1 MNQASTDTPF
11 FRAENIGKS
20 FNTVSVLES
29 ISLEIGRGEVV
40 ALLGENGAGKSTL
53 SSIIAGS
60 LCPTRG
66 DMTIDGQRYAPASP
80 KDAIAQGVNMIHQ
93 EIQLLPDLSVAE
105 NIFLGHMPTRHGM
118 VDRERMRRDAR
129 VQLERLGLDISPDTL
144 VRDLRI
150 AAQQLV
156 EIAKAL
162 TLDSRLL
169 ILDEP
174 TAALGSEETELLFRQ
189 IESLKRE
196 GVSFIYIS
204 HRMEEIGRIADRIL
218 VMRDGHLVA
227 RHESAK
233 VEVGTLVAQMVGR
246 SIDRLFPVIPAPA
259 GKEVLAVRG
268 LCCGSRRFR
277 DISFSVRGGEVFGI
291 AGMVGAGRSEVI
303 RAIAGV
309 EPPARGEVSV
319 DGRAVKLDGVRS
331 SIDAGLV
338 LIPED
343 RKTEGVVL
351 DHSIAENLAYC
362 NLDRLGARGLL
373 SRREIDAFAAERIA
387 ALGVKGEPYKHLDK
401 LSGGNQQKV
410 VIAKWIARQ
419 PRVIILDEPTRGI
432 DMGARASI
440 YQLIADLAAS
450 GAAVVVVSSDL
461 DEVIGLSHRVMVM
474 ARGACQGILQGE
486 QVAPEKIMALATA

>member
-1 MNQASTDTPF
+1 MNPTRIDASL
-11 FRAENIGKS
+11 FRAEQLGMS

-66 DMTIDGQRYAPASP
+66 SMWVDGQPYAPTCP
-80 KDAIAQGVNMIHQ
+80 KDAIALGVNMIHQ
-93 EIQLLPDLSVAE
+93 EIQLLPELTVAE
-105 NIFLGHMPTRHGM
+105 NIFLGHLPTRHGV
-118 VDRERMRRDAR
+118 VDRERMRREAR

-162 TLDSRLL
+162 TLQSRLL

-174 TAALGSEETELLFRQ
+174 TAALGVEETELLFRQ
-189 IESLKRE
+189 IEALRRE

-204 HRMEEIGRIADRIL
+204 HRMEEIARIADRVL

-227 RHESAK
+227 RHDRAD
-233 VEVGTLVAQMVGR
+233 VAVDTLVAQMVGR
-246 SIDRLFPVIPAPA
+246 SIERLFPVIAAPGA
-259 GKEVLAVRG
+259 QEVLQVRG
-268 LCCGSRRFR
+268 LSCRSRRFR

-309 EPPARGEVSV
+309 DPVAAGEVRV
-319 DGRAVKLDGVRS
+319 DGKALRLGGVRA
-331 SIDAGLV
+331 SIDAGVVLV
-338 LIPED
+338 PED
-343 RKTEGVVL
+343 RKAEGVVL

-362 NLDRLGARGLL
+362 NLDRLGAGGLL
-373 SRREIDAFAAERIA
+373 SQRRIEAFASQRIA
-387 ALGVKGEPYKHLDK
+387 SLGVKGDPGKLLDK

-410 VIAKWIARQ
+410 VIAKWIARE

-432 DMGARASI
+432 DMGARAAI
-440 YQLIADLAAS
+440 YQLIADLAAT

-474 ARGACQGILQGE
+474 ARGACQGILDGE
-486 QVAPEKIMALATA
+486 QVAPESIMALATA

>member
-1 MNQASTDTPF
+1 MNQATTDTPF
-11 FRAENIGKS
+11 FRAENIGMS

-66 DMTIDGQRYAPASP
+66 AMTLDGQRYAPASP

-105 NIFLGHMPTRHGM
+105 NIFLGHMPTRHGL
-118 VDRERMRRDAR
+118 VDRERMRREAR

-144 VRDLRI
+144 VRDLRL

-162 TLDSRLL
+162 TLESRLL

-204 HRMEEIGRIADRIL
+204 HRMEEIGRIADRVL

-227 RHESAK
+227 RHETAR
-233 VEVGTLVAQMVGR
+233 VEVGTLVAEMVGR
-246 SIDRLFPVIPAPA
+246 NIERLFPAIPAPA
-259 GKEVLAVRG
+259 EEEVLAVRG
-268 LCCGSRRFR
+268 LCCGARRFR
-277 DISFSVRGGEVFGI
+277 DISFAVRGGEVFGI

-309 EPPARGEVSV
+309 EPPARGEVLV

-362 NLDRLGARGLL
+362 NLDRLGSRGLL
-373 SRREIDAFAAERIA
+373 SKREIDAFAAERIA
-387 ALGVKGEPYKHLDK
+387 TLGVKGDPHKHLDK

-432 DMGARASI
+432 DKGARASI
-440 YQLIADLAAS
+440 YQLIADLAAT

-486 QVAPEKIMALATA
+486 QVAPENIMALATA

>member
-1 MNQASTDTPF
+1 MKMASTHAPF
-11 FRAENIGKS
+11 FRADQLGMS
-20 FNTVSVLES
+20 FNGIGVLES

-60 LCPTRG
+60 LTPSRG
-66 DMTIDGQRYAPASP
+66 CMTLEGQPYAPTCP
-80 KDAIAQGVNMIHQ
+80 KDAIALGVIMIHQ
-93 EIQLLPDLSVAE
+93 EIQLLPELSVAE
-105 NIFLGHMPTRHGM
+105 NIFLGHLPTRNGV
-118 VDRERMRRDAR
+118 VDRQRMRREAR

-144 VRDLRI
+144 VRELSI

-162 TLDSRLL
+162 TLNSQLL

-174 TAALGSEETELLFRQ
+174 TAALGGEETERLFEQ
-189 IESLKRE
+189 IEALQRE

-204 HRMEEIGRIADRIL
+204 HRMEEIGRIADRIV

-227 RHESAK
+227 HHAQADIA
-233 VEVGTLVAQMVGR
+233 VDVLVAQMVGR
-246 SIDRLFPVIPAPA
+246 SIERLFPVIAAPSA
-259 GKEVLAVRG
+259 REVLKVRQ
-268 LCCGSRRFR
+268 LTCRSKRFQ
-277 DISFSVRGGEVFGI
+277 DISFSVRAGEVFGI

-309 EPPARGEVSV
+309 DPVASGEVTV
-319 DGRAVKLDGVRS
+319 DGQALRLNGVRG
-331 SIDAGLV
+331 SIDAGVVLV
-338 LIPED
+338 PED
-343 RKTEGVVL
+343 RKAEGVVL

-362 NLDRLGARGLL
+362 NLDRLGIRGLL
-373 SRREIDAFAAERIA
+373 TRGRIDAFANERIA
-387 ALGVKGEPYKHLDK
+387 TLGVKGDPDKPLDK

-419 PRVIILDEPTRGI
+419 PKVIILDEPTRGI
-432 DMGARASI
+432 DMGARAAI
-440 YQLIADLAAS
+440 YQLIADLTAS

-474 ARGACQGILQGE
+474 ARGTCQGILDGE
-486 QVAPEKIMALATA
+486 QVAPQQIMALATA

>member
-1 MNQASTDTPF
+1 MNPTTVDAPL
-11 FRAENIGKS
+11 FRAEQLGMS

-66 DMTIDGQRYAPASP
+66 SMQLDGQAYAPTCP
-80 KDAIAQGVNMIHQ
+80 KDAIALGVNMIHQ
-93 EIQLLPDLSVAE
+93 EIQLLPELSVAE
-105 NIFLGHMPTRHGM
+105 NIFLGHLPTRHG
-118 VDRERMRRDAR
+118 VLDRERMRREAR

-162 TLDSRLL
+162 TLESRLL

-189 IESLKRE
+189 IEVLKRE

-204 HRMEEIGRIADRIL
+204 HRMEEIGRIADRVL

-227 RHESAK
+227 RHERAD
-233 VEVGTLVAQMVGR
+233 VAVDTLVAQMVGR
-246 SIDRLFPVIPAPA
+246 SIERLFPAIAAPQSH
-259 GKEVLAVRG
+259 EVLQVRG
-268 LCCGSRRFR
+268 LSCRNQRFR

-309 EPPARGEVSV
+309 DPVAGGEVRV
-319 DGRAVKLDGVRS
+319 DGKPLRLDGVRA
-331 SIDAGLV
+331 SIAAGVVLV
-338 LIPED
+338 PED
-343 RKTEGVVL
+343 RKGEGVVL

-373 SRREIDAFAAERIA
+373 SRRRIDAFASERIA
-387 ALGVKGEPYKHLDK
+387 SLGVKGDPGKHLDK

-410 VIAKWIARQ
+410 VIAKWIARE

-432 DMGARASI
+432 DMGARAAI
-440 YQLIADLAAS
+440 YQLIADLAAT

-474 ARGACQGILQGE
+474 ARGACQGILDGE
-486 QVAPEKIMALATA
+486 QVAPESIMALATA

>member
-1 MNQASTDTPF
+1 MNQASNDTSF
-11 FRAENIGKS
+11 FRAESIGMS

-66 DMTIDGQRYAPASP
+66 AMTLDGQRYAPTSP
-80 KDAIAQGVNMIHQ
+80 KDAIALGVNMIHQ

-105 NIFLGHMPTRHGM
+105 NIFLGHMPTRHGL
-118 VDRERMRRDAR
+118 VDRERMRREAR
-129 VQLERLGLDISPDTL
+129 IQLERLGLDISPDTL
-144 VRDLRI
+144 VRDLCI

-162 TLDSRLL
+162 TLKSRLL

-174 TAALGSEETELLFRQ
+174 TAALGSEETELLFHQ

-227 RHESAK
+227 RHETAE
-233 VEVGTLVAQMVGR
+233 VEVGTLVAEMVGR
-246 SIDRLFPVIPAPA
+246 SIERLFPVIPAPA
-259 GKEVLAVRG
+259 GEEVLAVRG
-268 LCCGSRRFR
+268 LCCGSKRFR
-277 DISFSVRGGEVFGI
+277 DISFTVRGGEVFGI

-309 EPPARGEVSV
+309 EPPGRGEVRV
-319 DGRAVKLDGVRS
+319 DGRTVKLNGVRS

-362 NLDRLGARGLL
+362 NLDRLSSKGIL
-373 SRREIDAFAAERIA
+373 SRREIESFAAERIA
-387 ALGVKGEPYKHLDK
+387 TLGVKGDPQKHLDK

-440 YQLIADLAAS
+440 YQLIADLAAT

-474 ARGACQGILQGE
+474 ARGTCQGILQGE
-486 QVAPEKIMALATA
+486 QVAPENIMALATA

>member
-1 MNQASTDTPF
+1 MSMASNPAPF
-11 FRAENIGKS
+11 FRAEHLGMS
-20 FNTVSVLES
+20 FNSISVLES

-53 SSIIAGS
+53 SSIIAGA

-66 DMTIDGQRYAPASP
+66 SMSIDGRPYAPTCP
-80 KDAIAQGVNMIHQ
+80 KDAIALGVNMIHQ
-93 EIQLLPDLSVAE
+93 EIQLLPELSVAE
-105 NIFLGHMPTRHGM
+105 NIFLGHLPTRHGM
-118 VDRERMRRDAR
+118 VDRERMRREAK

-144 VRDLRI
+144 VRELRI

-174 TAALGSEETELLFRQ
+174 TAALGVEETELLFRQ
-189 IESLKRE
+189 IEALKRE

-204 HRMEEIGRIADRIL
+204 HRMEEIARIADRIV

-227 RHESAK
+227 RHERAD
-233 VEVGTLVAQMVGR
+233 VEVDVLVAQMVGR
-246 SIDRLFPVIPAPA
+246 SIERLFPAIPAPSPR
-259 GKEVLAVRG
+259 EVLQVRK
-268 LCCGSRRFR
+268 LTCRSQRFK
-277 DISFSVRGGEVFGI
+277 DISFSVRAGEVFGI

-309 EPPARGEVSV
+309 DPVASGEVRV
-319 DGRAVKLDGVRS
+319 EGQPLRLDGVRA
-331 SIDAGLV
+331 SIDAGVVLV
-338 LIPED
+338 PED
-343 RKTEGVVL
+343 RKAEGVVL

-373 SRREIDAFAAERIA
+373 TRKRIDAFASERIA
-387 ALGVKGEPYKHLDK
+387 TLGVKGEPGKPLDK

-410 VIAKWIARQ
+410 VIAKWIARN
-419 PRVIILDEPTRGI
+419 PKVIILDEPTRGI
-432 DMGARASI
+432 DMGARAAI

-450 GAAVVVVSSDL
+450 GASVVVVSSDL

-474 ARGACQGILQGE
+474 ARGTCQGILDGE
-486 QVAPEKIMALATA
+486 QVAPQQIMALATA